1 MTHNTYIII
10 IIIQNFFNFVQI
22 PRNFSRMTKRKQ
34 RYMRKDHLKN
44 KMGVSSDGYVSGI
57 RPAQIKEK
65 YKVYAANMAATDY
78 VDNRS

>member
-1 MTHNTYIII
+1 
-10 IIIQNFFNFVQI
+10 
-22 PRNFSRMTKRKQ
+22 MTKRKQ